1 KSKSIV
7 YGLLLPLIVE
17 SSKIGIQSSRGIPQL
32 EVITRTIDEL
42 DDDSIVALL
51 IELFSDSRTSAS
63 AIFLPFP
70 LTLQSPSPPLPQH
83 LTQWDDSMI
92 EIVFTLINQNFQI
105 EPSHTSTSNQS
116 QSIFSK
122 LLFYLSSNIERLPK
136 HPKLCQ
142 ILMLLVTKHADSVM
156 DKLEEIRE
164 IAEKSKAFI
173 RKGVIGRVSISRIVF
188 CLIAT
193 TSMTLTWDNCI
204 AHRLTINHATS
215 RVRVT
220 DDHLLNPVIEI
231 NLQHFTHYLIVIFL
245 GISRTENLAWRNF
258 VYL

>member
-7 YGLLLPLIVE
+7 YGLLLPLIME
-17 SSKIGIQSSRGIPQL
+17 SSKIGIPQL
-32 EVITRTIDEL
+32 EVITRTIDGGL

-51 IELFSDSRTSAS
+51 TELFSDSRTSAS

-70 LTLQSPSPPLPQH
+70 LTLQSSSSPLPQH

-105 EPSHTSTSNQS
+105 EPSHTSASNQS

-142 ILMLLVTKHADSVM
+142 ILMLLVTKHANSVM

-173 RKGVIGRVSISRIVF
+173 RKGVIGRVMY
-188 CLIAT
+188 L
-193 TSMTLTWDNCI
+193 
-204 AHRLTINHATS
+204 
-215 RVRVT
+215 
-220 DDHLLNPVIEI
+220 VIER
-231 NLQHFTHYLIVIFL
+231 
-245 GISRTENLAWRNF
+245 GKKE
-258 VYL
+258 